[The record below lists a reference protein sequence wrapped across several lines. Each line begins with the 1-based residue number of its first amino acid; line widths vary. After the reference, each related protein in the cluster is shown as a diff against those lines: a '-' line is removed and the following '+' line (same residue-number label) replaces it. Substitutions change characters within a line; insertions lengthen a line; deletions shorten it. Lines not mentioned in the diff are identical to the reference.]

1 MSQTQDR
8 TISRDGDMRGLVSL
22 TMISDPTSPAAEAY
36 RSLRA
41 SVKFAD
47 VQPSIHSV
55 LVADTGRGA
64 EHSMIA
70 ANLATALALA
80 GDTVILVD
88 ANLRNPQLHDYFGA
102 QSEPG
107 LADWL
112 ATENHNGSPSLQSTS
127 IEGLRIFSAGSVA
140 KLGRSGSTP
149 SDHIGGQPFQAL
161 IDRLRGDADFLIFDA
176 PPLSEFGDA
185 LAVAARVDAVL
196 LLVHSGR
203 TKRAAAQR
211 AKESLDRIGA
221 HILGVVLTDSG
232 GRFRIRG

>member
-22 TMISDPTSPAAEAY
+22 TMLADPTSSAAEAY

-47 VQPSIHSV
+47 IQPSIHSV
-55 LVADTGRGA
+55 LIADTGPGA
-64 EHSMIA
+64 GHSAIA
-70 ANLATALALA
+70 ANLAAALALA
-80 GDTVILVD
+80 GDTVILID
-88 ANLRNPQLHDYFGA
+88 ANLRNPRLHDFFGVH
-102 QSEPG
+102 SEPG

-112 ATENHNGSPSLQSTS
+112 DTENRSGSPSLQSTS
-127 IEGLRIFSAGSVA
+127 IEGLRILSSGSVA

-149 SDHIGGQPFQAL
+149 SDYIGGQPFEAL
-161 IDRLRGDADFLIFDA
+161 IDLLRGNADFLIFDA

-185 LAVAARVDAVL
+185 LAVAARADAVL

-221 HILGVVLTDSG
+221 HILGAVLTDSG